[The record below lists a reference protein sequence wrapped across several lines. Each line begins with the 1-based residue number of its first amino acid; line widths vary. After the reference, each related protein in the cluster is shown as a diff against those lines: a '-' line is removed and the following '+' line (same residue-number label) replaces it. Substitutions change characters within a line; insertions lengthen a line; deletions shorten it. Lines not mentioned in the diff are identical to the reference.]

1 MWPQTC
7 VFDKLLSLGAG
18 AANGIRFIANEG
30 KDKRAKQI
38 HKDAQRLCMLKH
50 KYFASRDNTLN
61 SYAPYINDLFDNAQK
76 KPCSRERKEAT
87 REVLENLFKKHD
99 GSGHLELNL
108 SNPFFNEARTR
119 YYICLHIW
127 QPIGDYL

>member
-18 AANGIRFIANEG
+18 AANGIRIIANDGE
-30 KDKRAKQI
+30 KQRQ
-38 HKDAQRLCMLKH
+38 KQVQRDAQRLCMLKH

-61 SYAPYINDLFDNAQK
+61 SYAPYINELYDNAQK
-76 KPCSRERKEAT
+76 KPTARERKEAT
-87 REVLENLFKKHD
+87 REVLENLFKKAE
-99 GSGHLELNL
+99 GSGHMELNL
-108 SNPFFNEARTR
+108 KNPFFNEARTG